1 MSKISTWPQNHPGGV
16 CYSENYPTY
25 FCKALT
31 GSMFFRSSDLRSKLG
46 RKFFLL
52 LFLVAFVPMLLF
64 ASFSYNY
71 VGNYLYYHSKKEL
84 DNESR
89 FYSAILYERLRLAQL
104 DFAAQVAN
112 PEHLPQLSW
121 NAFDE
126 RLAHLSVA
134 EKRAVLD
141 HLETGKSTLVSQP
154 DGQVLI
160 VQRVRGGLYYIEK
173 AVTELLGDPQMR
185 HPRIHYCV
193 FGSYDERLFCTNQH
207 LLLGGQFNDIMLEHG
222 QRSSFSLDW
231 DQGND
236 SHLAQVRTV
245 FMDQLFG
252 APGWKLW
259 VSKTRSDIYG
269 TLDVLQKVFSI
280 MVAVSLLL
288 AALVSALQIKRI
300 LKPFRAL
307 MAGTKS
313 IAERNF
319 NTQIDVVSNDEFR
332 ELSESFNQMADQLG
346 KQFRLLT
353 GLSNIDQLLLSTP
366 DLDQVANSTLNTMK
380 ELVSSDAAAV
390 VIRNPDN
397 ATEVFRFGYCVQ
409 QGMQPLS
416 TVQLD
421 EQEDHWLSA
430 VAPVHRAMLSD
441 AQYLNW
447 LWPDEKDLLGGNTY
461 LFPITVAGKNRGVLA
476 VAWKKS
482 YKLPEQDRGLLHD
495 FADRLAVAI
504 TAVRREKKLYQKTHF
519 DGLTQLPNRQLMK
532 DRLEQSIKHA
542 THASAAGAVL
552 FVDLD
557 RFQHINDTEGYGV
570 GDEILLR
577 TAERLNVCVTMEDT
591 VARQGGDEF
600 IVILNNIDS
609 PMRANRVAEKIQTML
624 TSPFNVDGKK
634 YFMSCSI
641 GIAVFPSDG
650 VEVETLLQ
658 KADTAMHRVKRE
670 GGGEYRYFEEEM
682 NRAAQRRVSAERR
695 LREALDQ
702 AKVELHYQPQWDV
715 KDNRFSVEALVRLR
729 NAELGLLLP
738 EEFIKV
744 AEDTGLILDVGEW
757 VIRQACQQMASWR
770 MEQVPVSRVSVNVSA
785 VQLARTDFVSL
796 VQSALKDF
804 KLDYGDLEL
813 EITESILIA
822 DPSDAVKKLGML
834 HEMGV
839 AIAIDDFGTGYSSL
853 SYLHSLPF
861 DLIKID
867 QSFVA
872 GIGKVKGSEEIIKTI
887 VDLAKSLGK
896 TVMAEGV
903 ETKEQLE
910 VLKSMQCDSIQGYL
924 ISRPLTDAKVTEFLN
939 SANPVNPLN

>member
-1 MSKISTWPQNHPGGV
+1 
-16 CYSENYPTY
+16 
-25 FCKALT
+25 
-31 GSMFFRSSDLRSKLG
+31 
-46 RKFFLL
+46 
-52 LFLVAFVPMLLF
+52 
-64 ASFSYNY
+64 
-71 VGNYLYYHSKKEL
+71 
-84 DNESR
+84 
-89 FYSAILYERLRLAQL
+89 
-104 DFAAQVAN
+104 
-112 PEHLPQLSW
+112 
-121 NAFDE
+121 
-126 RLAHLSVA
+126 
-134 EKRAVLD
+134 
-141 HLETGKSTLVSQP
+141 
-154 DGQVLI
+154 
-160 VQRVRGGLYYIEK
+160 
-173 AVTELLGDPQMR
+173 
-185 HPRIHYCV
+185 
-193 FGSYDERLFCTNQH
+193 
-207 LLLGGQFNDIMLEHG
+207 
-222 QRSSFSLDW
+222 
-231 DQGND
+231 
-236 SHLAQVRTV
+236 
-245 FMDQLFG
+245 
-252 APGWKLW
+252 
-259 VSKTRSDIYG
+259 
-269 TLDVLQKVFSI
+269 
-280 MVAVSLLL
+280 
-288 AALVSALQIKRI
+288 
-300 LKPFRAL
+300 
-307 MAGTKS
+307 
-313 IAERNF
+313 
-319 NTQIDVVSNDEFR
+319 
-332 ELSESFNQMADQLG
+332 
-346 KQFRLLT
+346 
-353 GLSNIDQLLLSTP
+353 
-366 DLDQVANSTLNTMK
+366 
-380 ELVSSDAAAV
+380 
-390 VIRNPDN
+390 
-397 ATEVFRFGYCVQ
+397 
-409 QGMQPLS
+409 
-416 TVQLD
+416 
-421 EQEDHWLSA
+421 
-430 VAPVHRAMLSD
+430 
-441 AQYLNW
+441 
-447 LWPDEKDLLGGNTY
+447 
-461 LFPITVAGKNRGVLA
+461 
-476 VAWKKS
+476 
-482 YKLPEQDRGLLHD
+482 
-495 FADRLAVAI
+495 
-504 TAVRREKKLYQKTHF
+504 
-519 DGLTQLPNRQLMK
+519 
-532 DRLEQSIKHA
+532 
-542 THASAAGAVL
+542 
-552 FVDLD
+552 
-557 RFQHINDTEGYGV
+557 
-570 GDEILLR
+570 
-577 TAERLNVCVTMEDT
+577 
-591 VARQGGDEF
+591 
-600 IVILNNIDS
+600 
-609 PMRANRVAEKIQTML
+609 MRANRVAEKIQTML

-770 MEQVPVSRVSVNVSA
+770 MEQVPLSRVSVNVSA
-785 VQLARTDFVSL
+785 VQLARMDFVSL